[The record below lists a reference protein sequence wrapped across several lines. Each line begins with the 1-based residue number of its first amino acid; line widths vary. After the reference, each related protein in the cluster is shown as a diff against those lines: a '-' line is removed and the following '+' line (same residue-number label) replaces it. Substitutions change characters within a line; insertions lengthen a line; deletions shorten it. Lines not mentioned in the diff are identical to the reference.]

1 MILRTKDRHF
11 NRICYR
17 FVNEMKKKS
26 SLTKLQACVF
36 AEGYTKNNIKRL
48 KGSWNSRCKMRMM
61 QYVRDM
67 NHMKFPKAW
76 KFKFKFS
83 LEEIKMTKNKFCC
96 EVEFEKAA
104 VHVV

>member
-1 MILRTKDRHF
+1 
-11 NRICYR
+11 
-17 FVNEMKKKS
+17 
-26 SLTKLQACVF
+26 
-36 AEGYTKNNIKRL
+36 
-48 KGSWNSRCKMRMM
+48 MRMM